1 MALTV
6 TVIERRRARRAPATV
21 VQLAG
26 RLDTAAAPQAE
37 REFAPILADRPEIL
51 VLELAR
57 LEFISSAGLRLLF
70 DARRAVLEHGG
81 ELVFSNPQ
89 PAIRKVFEIVRAL
102 PDLTVFASD
111 EELDEYLATMQ
122 HRATGEV

>member
-1 MALTV
+1 MPLTV
-6 TVIERRRARRAPATV
+6 TVIERRRPESPPATV

-37 REFAPILADRPEIL
+37 RDFAPVLAARPELL
-51 VLELAR
+51 VLDLSR

-70 DARRAVLEHGG
+70 DARRDVRERGGAV
-81 ELVFSNPQ
+81 VFSSPQ
-89 PAIRKVFEIVRAL
+89 PPIRKVFEIVGAL
-102 PDLTVFASD
+102 PDLAVFSSD

-122 HRATGEV
+122 HRADPR